1 MPQQCGLLLF
11 AVSVTLRP
19 GAHTHSINLPGAPR
33 RVVLCF
39 PYDAGVDFVLNFLA
53 VVSLGAV
60 PVPATPVLPDK
71 FKAGMA
77 RLCHIIQDSGARCV
91 LTTLKYKTFIGVQRR
106 TSRKSADAKN
116 NVWREVEWYSPS
128 TKLKPTAAAPPSHV
142 CAPGD
147 VAFLQY
153 TSGSTGDGKGV
164 IVTHANLIAQL
175 RILTN
180 NYYFHFD
187 GTDVIAG
194 WLPVRPMQAAHVRS
208 RLRLEPRPS
217 DLRLAP

>member
-1 MPQQCGLLLF
+1 MVE
-11 AVSVTLRP
+11 AS
-19 GAHTHSINLPGAPR
+19 
-33 RVVLCF
+33 
-39 PYDAGVDFVLNFLA
+39 
-53 VVSLGAV
+53 
-60 PVPATPVLPDK
+60 
-71 FKAGMA
+71 
-77 RLCHIIQDSGARCV
+77 
-91 LTTLKYKTFIGVQRR
+91 GVQRR
-106 TSRKSADAKN
+106 TSRKSADTKN

-128 TKLKPTAAAPPSHV
+128 TKLMPTAAAPPSHV

-180 NYYFHFD
+180 NYDFRFD